1 MAYLLGMEDEPFGK
15 DDIASA
21 DFKVNKVGGKP
32 VIFDTRVIEY
42 CCILKM
48 LFIFRIGLVASIRIP
63 FASLVVGRCC

>member
-42 CCILKM
+42 CCLLKT
-48 LFIFRIGLVASIRIP
+48 IFSFSELV
-63 FASLVVGRCC
+63 